1 MATKIY
7 DIIKKPL
14 LTEKSLIL
22 RDTDNCYCFVVGK
35 TATKQE
41 IRDAVESLF
50 KVHVEKVATIPLRG
64 KVKKMGRFAG
74 KRPDLKKALVTLKKG
89 DKIDTVETASK

>member
-1 MATKIY
+1 MTKVFETLR
-7 DIIKKPL
+7 KPL

-22 RDTDNCYCFVVGK
+22 RDTDNCYSFVVEK
-35 TATKQE
+35 NANKHD
-41 IRDAVESLF
+41 IRLAVETLF
-50 KVHVEKVATIPLRG
+50 NVTVEKVATIPLRG

-89 DKIDTVETASK
+89 DKIETVETASK

>member
-1 MATKIY
+1 MTKIY
-7 DIIKKPL
+7 ETIRKPL

-22 RDTDNCYCFVVGK
+22 RDSDNCYVFVVEK
-35 TATKQE
+35 DASKHD
-41 IRDAVESLF
+41 IREAVESIF
-50 KVHVEKVATIPLRG
+50 NVHVEKIATLPLRG
-64 KVKKMGRFAG
+64 KVKKMGRFSG

>member
-1 MATKIY
+1 MTKVFETIR
-7 DIIKKPL
+7 KPL

-22 RDTDNCYCFVVGK
+22 RDTDNCYVFVVEK
-35 TATKQE
+35 TANKHE
-41 IRDAVESLF
+41 IREAVETIF
-50 KVHVEKVATIPLRG
+50 NVTVEKVATIPLRG

>member
-1 MATKIY
+1 MTNIFET
-7 DIIKKPL
+7 IKKPL

-22 RDTDNCYCFVVGK
+22 RDTNNCYCFVVEK
-35 TATKQE
+35 TANKHE
-41 IRDAVESLF
+41 IREAVEKIF
-50 KVHVEKVATIPLRG
+50 NVTVENIATIPLRG
-64 KVKKMGRFAG
+64 KVKRMGRFAG

>member
-1 MATKIY
+1 MTKIY
-7 DIIKKPL
+7 ETIRKPL

-22 RDTDNCYCFVVGK
+22 RDTENCYCFVVEK
-35 TATKQE
+35 TATKYD
-41 IRDAVESLF
+41 IRDAVESIF
-50 KVHVEKVATIPLRG
+50 NVTVEKVATIPMRG
-64 KVKKMGRFAG
+64 KVKRMGRFAG

>member
-1 MATKIY
+1 MTKIY
-7 DIIKKPL
+7 ETIRKPL
-14 LTEKSLIL
+14 LTEKGMIL
-22 RDTDNCYCFVVGK
+22 RDTDNCYVFVVEK
-35 TATKQE
+35 SANKHE
-41 IRDAVESLF
+41 IRAAVETIF
-50 KVHVEKVATIPLRG
+50 KVHVEKVATLPIRG

>member
-1 MATKIY
+1 MTKIY
-7 DIIKKPL
+7 ETIRKPL

-22 RDTDNCYCFVVGK
+22 RDSDNCYVFVVEK
-35 TATKQE
+35 NANKHD
-41 IRDAVESLF
+41 IREAVEAIF
-50 KVHVEKVATIPLRG
+50 KVHVEKIATLPIRG
-64 KVKKMGRFAG
+64 KIKKMGRFAG

>member
-1 MATKIY
+1 MTKVFETL
-7 DIIKKPL
+7 KKPL

-22 RDTDNCYCFVVGK
+22 RDTDNCYSFVVAK
-35 TATKQE
+35 NANKQD
-41 IRDAVESLF
+41 IRQAVETIF
-50 KVHVEKVATIPLRG
+50 KVTVEKVATIPLRG

-89 DKIDTVETASK
+89 DKIETVETASK

>member
-1 MATKIY
+1 MTKVFETL
-7 DIIKKPL
+7 KKPL

-22 RDTDNCYCFVVGK
+22 RDTDNCYSFVVEK
-35 TATKQE
+35 NVNKYD
-41 IRDAVESLF
+41 IRKAVETLF
-50 KVHVEKVATIPLRG
+50 KVTVEKVATIPLRG

-89 DKIDTVETASK
+89 DKIETVETASK

>member
-1 MATKIY
+1 MTKIY
-7 DIIKKPL
+7 ETLRKPL

-22 RDTDNCYCFVVGK
+22 RDTDNCYCFVVEK
-35 TATKQE
+35 NASKHD
-41 IRDAVESLF
+41 IREAVETIF
-50 KVHVEKVATIPLRG
+50 NVKVEKIATSIIRG
-64 KVKKMGRFAG
+64 KVKRMGRTAG

>member
-1 MATKIY
+1 MNKIY
-7 DIIKKPL
+7 ETIKKPL
-14 LTEKSLIL
+14 LTEKSLVL
-22 RDTDNCYCFVVGK
+22 RDTDNCYCFVVEK
-35 TATKQE
+35 TATKQQ
-41 IRDAVESLF
+41 IREAVEAIF
-50 KVHVEKVATIPLRG
+50 KVTVEKVATIPQRG

>member
-1 MATKIY
+1 MNKIY
-7 DIIKKPL
+7 STLRKPL

-22 RDTDNCYCFVVGK
+22 RDTDNCYVFVVEK
-35 TATKQE
+35 AANKHE
-41 IRDAVESLF
+41 IRDAVEALF
-50 KVHVEKVATIPLRG
+50 NVKVEKVATLAIRG

-74 KRPDLKKALVTLKKG
+74 KRPDLKKAFVTLKKG

>member
-1 MATKIY
+1 MAKIY
-7 DIIKKPL
+7 ETLRKPL

-22 RDTDNCYCFVVGK
+22 RDTDNCYVFVVEK
-35 TATKQE
+35 SANKHE
-41 IRDAVESLF
+41 IREAVEALF
-50 KVHVEKVATIPLRG
+50 KVTVEKVATLPIRG

-74 KRPDLKKALVTLKKG
+74 KRPDLKKAFVTLKKG

>member
-1 MATKIY
+1 MTKVY
-7 DIIKKPL
+7 STIKKPL

-22 RDTDNCYCFVVGK
+22 RDTDNCYSFVVEK
-35 TATKQE
+35 TASKHD
-41 IRDAVESLF
+41 IREAVETIF
-50 KVHVEKVATIPLRG
+50 KVTVEKVATIPLRG

-89 DKIDTVETASK
+89 DKIETVETASK

>member
-1 MATKIY
+1 MTKIY
-7 DIIKKPL
+7 ETIRKPL

-22 RDTDNCYCFVVGK
+22 RDSDNCYVFVVEK
-35 TATKQE
+35 NASKYD
-41 IRDAVESLF
+41 IREAVESIF
-50 KVHVEKVATIPLRG
+50 SVHVEKVATLPLRG

>member
-1 MATKIY
+1 MTKVFETLR
-7 DIIKKPL
+7 KPL

-22 RDTDNCYCFVVGK
+22 RDTDNCYSFVVEK
-35 TATKQE
+35 NANKHE
-41 IRDAVESLF
+41 IRKAVETLF
-50 KVHVEKVATIPLRG
+50 KVTVEKVATIPLRG

-89 DKIDTVETASK
+89 DKIETVETASK